1 MAELPHS
8 QQAIALA
15 YASGDLAPRVVAKGG
30 GLLAERIIAAA
41 REHDIF
47 VHESREL
54 VALLMQVDL
63 DSHIPPALYQAVAEV
78 MAWLYRL
85 ERQAAG
91 EEPPLPAAD
100 VRGAG

>member
-1 MAELPHS
+1 MADVPHS

-15 YASGDLAPRVVAKGG
+15 YASGDLAPRVVAKGRG
-30 GLLAERIIAAA
+30 MIAERIIAKA
-41 REHDIF
+41 REHEVF
-47 VHESREL
+47 VHESRDL

-63 DSHIPPALYQAVAEV
+63 DSHIPPALYQAVAEI

-91 EEPPLPAAD
+91 EQLPAMPQKD
-100 VRGAG
+100 MYD